1 MTDYKLKDI
10 DSEEIEYLLAEV
22 EQSFGIK
29 FIGNELAHIKTF
41 GELCDHIANKI
52 ELENSNDCTSQQA
65 FYKIR
70 DAISTT
76 LQLENKIITP
86 NFPLAEILPRHR
98 RRTTIKKL
106 ENQLGFKLKILRAP
120 HWIMATLS
128 IMFIAS
134 IIGIYFSWS
143 IGILGIIFSICG
155 FRVSARIGNELDLK
169 TVGEVAEK
177 MTRENYLKSRRN
189 QNTFNKKEI
198 EKVLTDWFSVYFDIE
213 KKHLTR
219 EAEL

>member
-10 DSEEIEYLLAEV
+10 DSEEIEYWLVEV
-22 EQSFGIK
+22 EKSFGIK
-29 FIGNELAHIKTF
+29 FVGNELVYIKTF
-41 GELCDHIANKI
+41 GELCDHIANKVK
-52 ELENSNDCTSQQA
+52 LENSNDCTSQQA

-70 DAISTT
+70 EAISIT

-86 NFPLAEILPRHR
+86 NFPLSEILPRHR
-98 RRTTIKKL
+98 RRSTTKKL
-106 ENQLGFKLKILRAP
+106 ENHLGFKLKILRAP
-120 HWIMATLS
+120 HWMTATLS
-128 IMFIAS
+128 IMSIAS
-134 IIGIYFSWS
+134 IIGIYFIPS
-143 IGILGIIFSICG
+143 IGILGIVFSIG
-155 FRVSARIGNELDLK
+155 GLWLSARIGNELDLK

-198 EKVLTDWFSVYFDIE
+198 EKVLTNWFSVYFDI
-213 KKHLTR
+213 KKRQLTR